1 MLFVV
6 DAFSFIKAVAV
17 VVTKSPIVMHLWL
30 SLSSVAVVVNKSN
43 IAMKFSV
50 WVSYQQLQL

>member
-1 MLFVV
+1 MEWKKLQFRNLVKETGISMLFVV

-30 SLSSVAVVVNKSN
+30 SLSFN
-43 IAMKFSV
+43 
-50 WVSYQQLQL
+50 QQLQL